1 MLTKERSDSQGE
13 IMNEWKTVYQTNI
26 DETALENQVPLEED
40 GTTRTF
46 YSKHKTL
53 D

>member
-1 MLTKERSDSQGE
+1 MK
-13 IMNEWKTVYQTNI
+13 EWKIVYQTNI
-26 DETALENQVPLEED
+26 DETALENQVPLDEED
-40 GTTRTF
+40 RTPGTF